1 MIIAFKDI
9 VCKDIYAK
17 ALYAKTLYAKTLYDK
32 TTQQEINMLLYE
44 QACLL
49 MLTSAQTTKLID
61 PNKKQEVPL
70 TRIAKSPRART
81 CSVPFEDG
89 FGRRGPAAPVGVVW
103 RRRLAMSIVLETQTH
118 SRRRRS

>member
-17 ALYAKTLYAKTLYDK
+17 ALYEDIVCKKTLYDK

-44 QACLL
+44 QACFLI
-49 MLTSAQTTKLID
+49 LTSAQTTS
-61 PNKKQEVPL
+61 KKQEAPL